1 MFILMITYTF
11 DPLHLLKFK
20 TNEAQYLITDC

>member
-1 MFILMITYTF
+1 MFLLMITYTF
-11 DPLHLLKFK
+11 APLHQLKFK